1 MPDNLIHSLTV
12 DITLEGNEGNSNER
26 AEGIYKQYIFP
37 SIEDT
42 INQLDKEEI
51 IIDKL
56 TIDVGDIAKEKLYSA
71 LSEKLKSQLLKY
83 KVAAKEATPLTEV
96 AETKDYLMMDLPPSS
111 SPSCIIQFRNNIQAS
126 FTDSH
131 TPYECVQFLQYLY
144 DETTPWQYTES
155 DDFNL
160 LDFQCDILQEILH
173 EERLS
178 EAFFQAIYGNAT
190 MIWRLLQI
198 DDIEILIHIVK
209 KIVSL
214 KSYALPAEFQ
224 EYESIVQQCI
234 STHSEVIS
242 LPQKGKEGYEKETI
256 IGDLGKPTN
265 SDIAQ
270 ENPKGKEHSL
280 NKILDINNIRIVISL
295 LLGVKYDSF
304 FSKESLSIDEKGEG
318 VQERKEFN
326 HWNFSEE
333 ILSNDTLSESF
344 FQAIYGNA
352 RIIWR
357 LLQIDDIE
365 ILIHIVKKIVS
376 LKSCALPAEF
386 HEYESIVQQCIST
399 HSEVI
404 SLPQKG
410 KEGYEKETII
420 GDLGKPTNS
429 DIAQENPKGKEHSLN
444 KILDINNIRIVISLL
459 LGVKYDSFFS
469 KESLSIDEKGEGV
482 LSGKEREEA
491 PKKERREREITRKEE
506 EKNSASKAV
515 ALERDKTIT
524 HGRDKAVALESD
536 NAVVLESDK
545 TIAREREITIARER
559 DKEEVEPSTTN
570 REGSEFEDE
579 KEDSAQFVYSNGKE
593 NTDEEFSD
601 HEEKRVPTESERHQ
615 GDHPSDELSQQSEHL
630 LRNLLKQA
638 EVDSLSEEAIMASLA
653 QRIHIQNAGL
663 ILLHPFL
670 PAFFSL
676 LGLLTEKHHFT
687 STEAQK
693 RAVHLLRHLTGIEV
707 EKPSL
712 PLTLEKVL
720 CGLPL
725 SFPIENDFN
734 ITPEEQR
741 EAEELLNTICEYWKP
756 LNRSSYQSL
765 QGTFLQRNGTLE
777 YADETWIIRVE
788 GNAFDIL
795 LEDLTWEI
803 STIILPWLD
812 PMIYVEWQAE

>member
-42 INQLDKEEI
+42 INQLDEEEI

-56 TIDVGDIAKEKLYSA
+56 TIDVGDIAKEELYSA

-96 AETKDYLMMDLPPSS
+96 AETKDYLMMDLSPSS
-111 SPSCIIQFRNNIQAS
+111 TPSCIIQFRNNIQAS

-265 SDIAQ
+265 SDI
-270 ENPKGKEHSL
+270 S
-280 NKILDINNIRIVISL
+280 
-295 LLGVKYDSF
+295 
-304 FSKESLSIDEKGEG
+304 
-318 VQERKEFN
+318 
-326 HWNFSEE
+326 
-333 ILSNDTLSESF
+333 
-344 FQAIYGNA
+344 
-352 RIIWR
+352 
-357 LLQIDDIE
+357 
-365 ILIHIVKKIVS
+365 
-376 LKSCALPAEF
+376 
-386 HEYESIVQQCIST
+386 
-399 HSEVI
+399 
-404 SLPQKG
+404 
-410 KEGYEKETII
+410 
-420 GDLGKPTNS
+420 
-429 DIAQENPKGKEHSLN
+429 QENPKGKEHSLN

-491 PKKERREREITRKEE
+491 PKKERKEREITRKEE

-515 ALERDKTIT
+515 ALERDKTI
-524 HGRDKAVALESD
+524 
-536 NAVVLESDK
+536 
-545 TIAREREITIARER
+545 AREREVTVAHER

-615 GDHPSDELSQQSEHL
+615 GDHPSDELSQQSELL

-663 ILLHPFL
+663 VLLHPFL
-670 PAFFSL
+670 PAFFSR

-707 EKPSL
+707 ENPYL

>member
-42 INQLDKEEI
+42 INQLDEEEI

-56 TIDVGDIAKEKLYSA
+56 TIDVGDIAKEELYSA

-96 AETKDYLMMDLPPSS
+96 DETKDCLMMDLPPSS
-111 SPSCIIQFRNNIQAS
+111 TPSCIIQFRNNIQAS

-160 LDFQCDILQEILH
+160 LDFQRDILQKILH

-242 LPQKGKEGYEKETI
+242 LPPKGKKGYEKETI
-256 IGDLGKPTN
+256 IGDFGKPTN
-265 SDIAQ
+265 SKISQ
-270 ENPKGKEHSL
+270 ENPKGKKHSL
-280 NKILDINNIRIVISL
+280 NRILDINNIRIVISL

-352 RIIWR
+352 TIIWR

-376 LKSCALPAEF
+376 LKSYALPAEF
-386 HEYESIVQQCIST
+386 QKYESIVQQCIST

-429 DIAQENPKGKEHSLN
+429 DISQENPKGKEHSLN

-491 PKKERREREITRKEE
+491 PKEERREREITRKEE

-515 ALERDKTIT
+515 ALER
-524 HGRDKAVALESD
+524 
-536 NAVVLESDK
+536 
-545 TIAREREITIARER
+545 EITVAHER

-570 REGSEFEDE
+570 KEGSEFEDE

-593 NTDEEFSD
+593 NTDEELSN
-601 HEEKRVPTESERHQ
+601 HEEERVPTGLDRHQ
-615 GDHPSDELSQQSEHL
+615 GDHTSDELSQQSEHL

-670 PAFFSL
+670 PAFFSR

-707 EKPSL
+707 ENPCL